1 MHTYSTERIFALKPS
16 PSSICASSQIARSD
30 TLNLKPGRK
39 GLLHVPHLGFT
50 RRPALDLTCCVSAV
64 SFLLARG
71 AADRSVMSLRRRQ
84 VGACIQKSRTC
95 CTSTRSPTP
104 RLTCSLSLLCPR
116 SVCVFSLFSFFW
128 RSPGRFRAS
137 LVLIA
142 LTERKTKRDVH
153 AARSQRPIKRPQLFS
168 IINRCAT
175 CCLSSHPAAKLTV
188 KPVLCLFA
196 RRQKIKKRATSVT
209 FCFSKQL
216 RSALSM
222 TSIKPNECGAQRV
235 RPWDIRCAIRVSNQ
249 RRQPSALSGINRS
262 AIGARRVVECA

>member
-1 MHTYSTERIFALKPS
+1 MLCLCRLLPVS
-16 PSSICASSQIARSD
+16 PRCRRPLCDVIETATSRGLHSEEQD
-30 TLNLKPGRK
+30 
-39 GLLHVPHLGFT
+39 LLHLDTFPNATPYLFPFPTLPEVCLCFFT
-50 RRPALDLTCCVSAV
+50 
-64 SFLLARG
+64 F
-71 AADRSVMSLRRRQ
+71 
-84 VGACIQKSRTC
+84 
-95 CTSTRSPTP
+95 
-104 RLTCSLSLLCPR
+104 
-116 SVCVFSLFSFFW
+116 FFFW

-137 LVLIA
+137 LALIA

-216 RSALSM
+216 RLALSM

-235 RPWDIRCAIRVSNQ
+235 RPWDIRCAFRVSNQ

-262 AIGARRVVECA
+262 AIGARRVVECARGVVNRL